1 MTFIK
6 AGTKTV
12 PLQRVVMKQLSR
24 EDYLIGN
31 GRKNA
36 QGVVRHILTH
46 VLTEWRGGNPTT
58 MLLDVRVINVGLAIN
73 WSNMIYWRHVVLT
86 GLRRVCTLRP
96 SAISQWQCGPTM
108 QSDTQRVN
116 GFSKTSSLAGRYAEK
131 SLRDVRIMDGASC

>member
-6 AGTKTV
+6 AGTKNV

-36 QGVVRHILTH
+36 RGIVRHILTH

-58 MLLDVRVINVGLAIN
+58 VLLDVRVINVGLAIN

-86 GLRRVCTLRP
+86 GL
-96 SAISQWQCGPTM
+96 
-108 QSDTQRVN
+108 
-116 GFSKTSSLAGRYAEK
+116 
-131 SLRDVRIMDGASC
+131 VR